1 MCAVLAAV
9 ALATA
14 CGGGDSS
21 SPTAAPPT
29 VDPPRA
35 TTVMVSP
42 ATVELDVG
50 ETVQLAAEVRD
61 QNSNVMAGASVTW
74 MSGTGTVA
82 TVDATGLVAG
92 VAVGTAT
99 ITASAGSAQGTA
111 QITVVTAPVVSVE
124 VSSPAEPIAL
134 GEPLQLGET
143 LQLSAE
149 ALDENGRPIP
159 GVVFSW
165 ESSDTSVATVD
176 ATGLVT
182 GVAAGTATITASAGD
197 VRTSVEI
204 TVVSATNPVVS
215 VDVSPSAETIVIGV
229 TLQLSAEALD
239 ENGQAVS
246 DAEFSWESSDIS
258 VATVDATGL
267 VTGVAAGTATI
278 TASAGD
284 VQGAVEITVVS
295 ATPTVVSVEVSPF
308 AETIVV
314 GMTLQLSAE
323 ALDENG
329 QAVSDAEFS
338 WESSNTSV
346 AAVDATGLVTG
357 VAEGAATITA
367 SAGGVRGRAHIAVAN
382 PVASP
387 DRGILEAFYH
397 ATGGPNWVDS
407 NNWLTDAPISEWHG
421 VYTDAQGRVTEIYLT
436 FNDMTGPLPP
446 ELGNLV
452 ALETLDLFW
461 NDLTGPI
468 PPELGN
474 LASLTE
480 LDLGANGLSG
490 SLPPELGN
498 LASLTRLDLA
508 LNALSGSV
516 PSELGNLSSLETL
529 DLASNDLTGS
539 IPPELANL
547 PNLIELDLS
556 SNEFTGSIPPELA
569 SLPRLEIL
577 DLSGGFRLGG
587 TGLSGPIPL
596 ELTNLTGL
604 KELYLNQ
611 NALTGPI
618 PPELENLT
626 SLEILN
632 LGGNPLTGPIPPE
645 LGNLTNLRGLGI
657 VGSTVTGPIPPEL
670 GNLTN
675 LIELSLAFSGLSG
688 PIPLELTNLTSLTD
702 LWLSSNNLSGPVP
715 PELGSLT
722 NLTDLNLSR
731 NNLSGPVPTEL
742 GNLTNLMELEIEHN
756 ELTGSVPQSFL
767 ALDMLT
773 WFFFQGNAGLCAP
786 NTAEFVAWLQSID
799 EVDGPF
805 CSASSSPAR

>member
-1 MCAVLAAV
+1 MNRDRTMIRTWAALAGV

-14 CGGGDSS
+14 CGGGDSPI
-21 SPTAAPPT
+21 PTAPPT
-29 VDPPRA
+29 APDPPRA
-35 TTVMVSP
+35 
-42 ATVELDVG
+42 ATVAVNPTTAELDVG
-50 ETVQLAAEVRD
+50 ETVQLTAVVRD

-74 MSGTGTVA
+74 MSGVSTVA
-82 TVDATGLVAG
+82 TVDATGLVTG
-92 VAVGTAT
+92 VAGGMVT
-99 ITASAGSAQGTA
+99 ITARSGSAQGTA
-111 QITVVTAPVVSVE
+111 QVTVVTVPVVSVE
-124 VSSPAEPIAL
+124 VSSPAEPSAL
-134 GEPLQLGET
+134 GDPLRSGEA

-182 GVAAGTATITASAGD
+182 GVAT
-197 VRTSVEI
+197 
-204 TVVSATNPVVS
+204 
-215 VDVSPSAETIVIGV
+215 
-229 TLQLSAEALD
+229 
-239 ENGQAVS
+239 
-246 DAEFSWESSDIS
+246 
-258 VATVDATGL
+258 
-267 VTGVAAGTATI
+267 GTATI

-284 VQGAVEITVVS
+284 VQVTVEITVVS
-295 ATPTVVSVEVSPF
+295 AMPMVVSVEVSPF
-308 AETIVV
+308 AETIVI

-329 QAVSDAEFS
+329 QAVAGAEFS
-338 WESSNTSV
+338 WESNNTSV
-346 AAVDATGLVTG
+346 ATVDATGLVTG

-367 SAGGVRGRAHIAVAN
+367 SAGDVQGRAHIAVAN

-387 DRGILEAFYH
+387 DRETLEVFYH

-407 NNWLTDAPISEWHG
+407 NNWLTDAPVSEWHG
-421 VYTDAQGRVTEIYLT
+421 VDTDAQGRVTEIYLT
-436 FNDMTGPLPP
+436 FNDLTGALPP
-446 ELGNLV
+446 ELGDLV
-452 ALETLDLFW
+452 ALETLDFFW

-480 LDLGANGLSG
+480 LDLGGNGLSG
-490 SLPPELGN
+490 SLPSELGD
-498 LASLTRLDLA
+498 LASLTELDLV
-508 LNALSGSV
+508 LNALSGSL

-529 DLASNDLTGS
+529 DLSSNDLTGS
-539 IPPELANL
+539 LPSELGNL
-547 PNLIELDLS
+547 TNLIELNLS
-556 SNEFTGSIPPELA
+556 SNEFSGSIPSELGN
-569 SLPRLEIL
+569 LPRLEVL
-577 DLSGGFRLGG
+577 NLSGGFRLGG

-596 ELTNLTGL
+596 ELTSLTSL

-618 PPELENLT
+618 PPQLDNLT

-675 LIELSLAFSGLSG
+675 LIELWLAFSGLSG
-688 PIPLELTNLTSLTD
+688 SIPPELGSLTNLTD

-715 PELGSLT
+715 PELGNLT
-722 NLTDLNLSR
+722 NLTDLDLSS
-731 NNLSGPVPTEL
+731 NNLSGPVPPEL
-742 GNLTNLMELEIEHN
+742 GNLTNLMELEIERN
-756 ELTGSVPQSFL
+756 ELTGQVPQSFL

-799 EVDGPF
+799 DVDGPY
-805 CSASSSPAR
+805 CSASSSPPQ